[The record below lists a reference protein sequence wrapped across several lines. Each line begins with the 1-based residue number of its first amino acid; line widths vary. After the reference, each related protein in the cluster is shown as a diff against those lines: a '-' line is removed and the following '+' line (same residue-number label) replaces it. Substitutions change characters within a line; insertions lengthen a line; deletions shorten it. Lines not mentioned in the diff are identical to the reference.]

1 MNVQFFSFGTFFFVN
16 KTMITFFRPETDF
29 KCKPPNTSGYP
40 HDYNKQ
46 VDEDEDEI
54 EIPLPLVT
62 QAQLQSIVRF
72 LTMHAEQP
80 CGEPSKPLASAN
92 LRENGVQPMFASWV
106 ESLPV
111 TQNGSGV
118 VGVLGA
124 AHYLDIDPLV
134 KLLAA
139 RLAASIRGLTPEEI
153 RNLLG
158 LQDDLTPAEKSRHAR
173 ENQWCLDL

>member
-1 MNVQFFSFGTFFFVN
+1 MFNFLVLEPFFLVN
-16 KTMITFFRPETDF
+16 KTMITFFTRDGLQMQTVKHIWLPSTIIQ
-29 KCKPPNTSGYP
+29 NM
-40 HDYNKQ
+40 

-62 QAQLQSIVRF
+62 HAQLQHIVRF

-80 CGEPSKPLASAN
+80 CGQPSKPLASAN

>member
-1 MNVQFFSFGTFFFVN
+1 M
-16 KTMITFFRPETDF
+16 
-29 KCKPPNTSGYP
+29 
-40 HDYNKQ
+40 
-46 VDEDEDEI
+46 VDEDEDALKS
-54 EIPLPLVT
+54 LPLVT
-62 QAQLQSIVRF
+62 SSAQSIVRF

-80 CGEPSKPLASAN
+80 CGEPSKPVASTN